1 MDKVT
6 RLDVIVTGGFHSQTV
21 TDILQNE
28 GVSYIVITPNVQGGV
43 KEAEKTYYE
52 IAKEQK
58 EINFQTLA
66 AALLSN
72 YPPKLVIKALL
83 ESGFTKKELEF
94 IYPKNLIE
102 EAVNQE
108 LLNPDQKL
116 VVDYKKQLENVQIAK
131 LLESDDVDIQV
142 LKNIVVNIF
151 KTNKIIYKDVDIDAV
166 VKGVIDII
174 TKKEQGKNFLRFFS
188 IFKKDNEINQIK
200 EIADIITRC
209 YESGF
214 ALDDVNKFF
223 EDANAA
229 GSKVEFDNSKD
240 INDFYY
246 TDKDGKRIYLTCYIN
261 YIGVPRRWN
270 ESFSYLGEITGIS
283 SLAGGFQFIQP
294 VKVTYYKYEYE
305 IDEKGMPIPKLDDD
319 GNPIPELDADG
330 NKVKGQKVLKF
341 IAIGYEDNK
350 RDPITFKM
358 MEKAAEK
365 GFAVG
370 MDKTNNGELFVQHND
385 NYYVI
390 VNDFMADADFSDDY
404 DSYFEE
410 NFDGTTKDYRYTL
423 LEEIFKF
430 QQALSDEF
438 SNIIDESKKNSPFSN
453 EKFKRIWHPYD
464 DISYIDTHREEL
476 QKDGENFLKFLKNK
490 NEIIDKLKKA
500 EIKDENKQNELVGMV
515 LFLNSDKDGEN
526 ILESYSS
533 EEIKK
538 YAELIEISVENN
550 RKINE
555 ENCLVMIG
563 HNDANIG
570 NYDKQTGKFIDL
582 EHIGPTYRTKDII
595 NMCADTRD
603 PRNYS
608 VQNIKEVIQIAQK
621 SLRELGEKELTEDE
635 IAQIIEGIRYY
646 LLSRIKY
653 ISPEAREQFLK
664 DIESLSKLNIEI
676 KVSKNF
682 ENENSQS
689 DVEANTNDEFNF
701 FDNIKQMRNPLISS
715 LRESLVL
722 IFVTIVDTVQKVYT
736 GNLNND
742 EFVGKAGEWLLNSN
756 QQYRNISEKQD
767 ITERNVNLNIEEI
780 ISKYM
785 KVNKNDKAL
794 DKLQNIATAGQDKY
808 KSILQNYSYDSIQ
821 ELRKE
826 IEEKDYKQPKEYE
839 GYSYDLQDISNYLL
853 NKLLKEKMEQDLNK
867 VESDTVKYTIGVVIG
882 LILSVVSLFLS
893 TGDASVLLPEQNAIN
908 FTSFLLALFGSN
920 VVSNL
925 NQKRSSQTTDTN
937 TEYINQKADIKVSE
951 TANADSEYSF
961 LSNIKQMIKPLIRS
975 LEESLVFVPVT
986 IADTA
991 QKVYTGNLNNDEFV
1005 GKAGQWFLK
1014 NFNQQYKYT
1023 IKQQKIDTEVKDNI
1037 IAIIKEYSELE
1048 SIIFLSELCN
1058 KKVKDITDSDKEK
1071 LKKMKETKWE
1081 SYTSD
1086 GYSFN
1091 HLEVI
1096 ANVIFEVISE
1106 NDKERTIGD
1115 LVIEKI
1121 IKEKYPRFMEKYEN
1135 INDIFKDYGY
1145 PVENVNLL
1153 QEIEENRKIT
1163 ESIEKDLREAEED
1176 LEKAKKELEKVQSEE
1191 KFEEVKKLGK
1201 KVKKLK
1207 NDLKKEGLS
1216 TYKDEQLQAYGERL
1230 KSEIDDEEVFENYP
1244 KLKESAE
1251 YLLKVIIREQ
1261 NRRKQKEIE
1270 KGLNKVE
1277 GNTIKYTIGAAAGL
1291 ILTGLSVFFSSGNLS
1306 VLLTEN
1312 NLITIT
1318 VALFVSNI
1326 MNNLRWKLQYLNSQL
1341 TDTEGNEQE
1350 IDIDNSDKYQVTD
1363 DEAASIY
1370 TEYSLFGSIK
1380 QIIIPFFLSLTQSG
1394 FFVSAAIVDTAQKI
1408 YTGNLNNDEYVGT
1421 LGQIF
1426 LNSMPPYRNAIE
1438 HQKNIDEQTDDMNK
1452 RIKEYKSA
1460 KFLQKLF
1467 YIENDEN
1474 RTKTVGEITD
1484 YDKEEWEKLK
1494 TEEKTKDFLFYDKE
1508 YSEDIL
1514 YALDYVFNNEGTI
1527 ASNKSIVELVC
1538 EKMEE
1543 NRKNIKDKEND
1554 KNGVR
1559 YTQFFK
1565 SIDSFFKDGKIYA
1578 QEGIKSFI
1586 KTKMDSDVQI
1596 NKDEGLKLLE
1606 ELEEKVLS
1614 YENEEELQIY
1624 RDKLEYGIKEELFE
1638 DEEEERAVNLIVS
1651 IIEEQREKGKQL
1663 QKEMEQD
1670 LNKVENRT
1678 IVYSTMLTV
1687 GLLRTGIAMFLI
1699 SGDASV
1705 LLTGVSLAKI
1715 VVALI
1720 GSNIVNDLK
1729 WKRKFSNSQLLG
1741 IKSTKKETDIK
1752 KTISVNQNL
1761 KLSKPLPLS
1770 ILSPYI
1776 NKVYNKTKDKQGF
1789 VWSMLNK
1796 VLSNYDVLIAPIW
1809 EEYLFRGIPILVG
1822 TIAGPVIGPV
1832 AFLVMQILFV
1842 WLHSN
1847 KTKQKW
1853 GVRIAGAVVL
1863 SIPYILATL
1872 FFSACPL
1879 ALPLA
1884 YIVSTVA
1891 HSLWN
1896 YYASK
1901 KDSRL
1906 NKLWNKYVSK
1916 EQVPLLSIEDKQ
1928 AQNKLETETLQYEK
1942 EEDNN
1947 ENVLIYD
1954 VINDFKS
1961 QNLNRNFQ
1969 ELQTDKDNKI
1979 KKMEKMFQNDALKE
1993 KVLPVLQGY
2002 DKEKRKQ
2009 IIYTIFLDLELF
2021 YDLDY
2026 IEIPEYKNINIE
2038 FNGNGNLKRETKN
2051 NLRLMQKTFVDK
2063 INSKYKEFFNVL
2075 KNDEKLKDENLKNEI
2090 IFNIFKKVFSG
2101 KNSDSKEL
2109 FFKYF
2114 VVENLSEAEN
2124 KFLEKLL
2131 NSKGEEKKKLHG
2143 KIRTEIQG
2151 KGKEK
2156 EKEIKQYMPFIAI
2169 NDFIS
2174 LQKDSSIGI
2183 KYDEK
2188 NRDFYLYGNNNVR
2201 IYLEDFIHI
2210 YDGHSVYMNGNEIKD
2225 EEKGS
2230 SDPSKYSNIE
2240 IAFSKSMDI
2249 DKIKI
2254 LLQTNVKEDAN
2265 YIEDGEYYKLKND
2278 DKFEEGFYMRIHLG
2292 KKGNFQSIQTA
2303 FLVEEKI
2310 EQKIKEEDIK
2320 NNEKVEQPQNISEVS
2335 INSLKNVLNPMELVN
2350 KISEYVAKKT
2360 IIKQI
2365 ANKEIAFIKK
2375 ENENNIAEKSDK
2387 VRYYSIGE
2395 NARNLVHTK
2404 VGVIYVKDG
2413 KVVDEN
2419 EEGAETVQVRLA
2431 VNKNNEY
2438 IFYSNTMNI
2447 KNIDNIDTVIEE
2459 LMDKFRN
2466 EGVKTNLFNDN
2477 TIFAFP
2483 NTDKKVLTETDIEN
2497 SINNKQTSYVMPAET
2512 IKYTFEDDEDINE
2525 RICKGIKDKTG
2536 ITTFVVSK
2544 QQYEKVK
2551 QLDTKGYSFIVKETD
2566 IDTAFKNIEENQGDV
2581 FVDLSSQEYNKETA
2595 EEKLKQIRNN
2605 KLATK
2610 QGVNLAVTVKFSNDT
2625 YEKLKD
2631 INIFEK
2637 YGIIPIVEAKNKDIV
2652 KGKKEIDNITDIK
2665 ELEDKAD
2672 IIGYIFNGKN
2682 IEVIEKTAEEVG
2694 GIKTI
2699 IENIRIS
2706 IKDNPQKQ
2714 YNKGHAAALK
2724 NNGYQLDDS
2733 KDITSN
2739 VIDLKELLQMNS
2751 KDIEELLKWQGEES
2765 IIKIIKEN
2773 LSLFNPQA
2781 QSYINEELLAKGKY
2795 IEAIGFILGVVEN
2808 SVAEEV
2814 VKEFELGDGEK
2825 FIKEIGSNENQAI
2838 LMAIIGQMIK
2848 GKNLEQIKQKEN
2860 DYEEEV
2866 EMKYPNGV
2874 INLKDLV
2881 KIIKE
2886 EQNMNLDKILRT
2898 GIDSETAEDV
2908 KGIKAILTDRYG
2920 ADTTVEKAEVAATLA
2935 IRSMLAAA

>member
-1 MDKVT
+1 
-6 RLDVIVTGGFHSQTV
+6 
-21 TDILQNE
+21 
-28 GVSYIVITPNVQGGV
+28 
-43 KEAEKTYYE
+43 
-52 IAKEQK
+52 
-58 EINFQTLA
+58 
-66 AALLSN
+66 
-72 YPPKLVIKALL
+72 
-83 ESGFTKKELEF
+83 
-94 IYPKNLIE
+94 
-102 EAVNQE
+102 
-108 LLNPDQKL
+108 
-116 VVDYKKQLENVQIAK
+116 
-131 LLESDDVDIQV
+131 
-142 LKNIVVNIF
+142 
-151 KTNKIIYKDVDIDAV
+151 
-166 VKGVIDII
+166 
-174 TKKEQGKNFLRFFS
+174 
-188 IFKKDNEINQIK
+188 
-200 EIADIITRC
+200 
-209 YESGF
+209 
-214 ALDDVNKFF
+214 
-223 EDANAA
+223 
-229 GSKVEFDNSKD
+229 
-240 INDFYY
+240 
-246 TDKDGKRIYLTCYIN
+246 
-261 YIGVPRRWN
+261 
-270 ESFSYLGEITGIS
+270 
-283 SLAGGFQFIQP
+283 
-294 VKVTYYKYEYE
+294 
-305 IDEKGMPIPKLDDD
+305 
-319 GNPIPELDADG
+319 
-330 NKVKGQKVLKF
+330 
-341 IAIGYEDNK
+341 
-350 RDPITFKM
+350 
-358 MEKAAEK
+358 
-365 GFAVG
+365 
-370 MDKTNNGELFVQHND
+370 
-385 NYYVI
+385 
-390 VNDFMADADFSDDY
+390 
-404 DSYFEE
+404 
-410 NFDGTTKDYRYTL
+410 
-423 LEEIFKF
+423 
-430 QQALSDEF
+430 
-438 SNIIDESKKNSPFSN
+438 
-453 EKFKRIWHPYD
+453 
-464 DISYIDTHREEL
+464 
-476 QKDGENFLKFLKNK
+476 
-490 NEIIDKLKKA
+490 
-500 EIKDENKQNELVGMV
+500 
-515 LFLNSDKDGEN
+515 
-526 ILESYSS
+526 
-533 EEIKK
+533 
-538 YAELIEISVENN
+538 
-550 RKINE
+550 
-555 ENCLVMIG
+555 
-563 HNDANIG
+563 
-570 NYDKQTGKFIDL
+570 
-582 EHIGPTYRTKDII
+582 
-595 NMCADTRD
+595 
-603 PRNYS
+603 
-608 VQNIKEVIQIAQK
+608 
-621 SLRELGEKELTEDE
+621 
-635 IAQIIEGIRYY
+635 
-646 LLSRIKY
+646 
-653 ISPEAREQFLK
+653 
-664 DIESLSKLNIEI
+664 
-676 KVSKNF
+676 
-682 ENENSQS
+682 
-689 DVEANTNDEFNF
+689 
-701 FDNIKQMRNPLISS
+701 
-715 LRESLVL
+715 
-722 IFVTIVDTVQKVYT
+722 
-736 GNLNND
+736 
-742 EFVGKAGEWLLNSN
+742 
-756 QQYRNISEKQD
+756 
-767 ITERNVNLNIEEI
+767 
-780 ISKYM
+780 
-785 KVNKNDKAL
+785 
-794 DKLQNIATAGQDKY
+794 
-808 KSILQNYSYDSIQ
+808 
-821 ELRKE
+821 
-826 IEEKDYKQPKEYE
+826 
-839 GYSYDLQDISNYLL
+839 
-853 NKLLKEKMEQDLNK
+853 MEQDLNK

-937 TEYINQKADIKVSE
+937 TEYINQKADINVSE
-951 TANADSEYSF
+951 TANADSGYSF

-1014 NFNQQYKYT
+1014 NFNKQYKDA
-1023 IKQQKIDTEVKDNI
+1023 IKQQEIGTEVKDNI
-1037 IAIIKEYSELE
+1037 IDIIKEYSELE

-1071 LKKMKETKWE
+1071 LEKMKETKWE

-1096 ANVIFEVISE
+1096 AENLSKVIDENVDEDFDE
-1106 NDKERTIGD
+1106 DDTIGD

-1135 INDIFKDYGY
+1135 INDMFKDYGY
-1145 PVENVNLL
+1145 PVETVNLL

-1191 KFEEVKKLGK
+1191 KFEEVKRLGK

-1230 KSEIDDEEVFENYP
+1230 KSEIDDEEVFENYS

-1277 GNTIKYTIGAAAGL
+1277 SNTIKYTIGAAAGL
-1291 ILTGLSVFFSSGNLS
+1291 ILTGLSVFFSLGNLS

-1326 MNNLRWKLQYLNSQL
+1326 MNNLKWKLQYLNSQL
-1341 TDTEGNEQE
+1341 TDTEGNKQE

-1363 DEAASIY
+1363 DETANID

-1394 FFVSAAIVDTAQKI
+1394 FFVSVAIVDTAQKI

-1484 YDKEEWEKLK
+1484 YDKEEWKKLK

-1614 YENEEELQIY
+1614 YENEEELQNY

-1638 DEEEERAVNLIVS
+1638 NEEEECAVNLIVS

-1678 IVYSTMLTV
+1678 IVYSTILTV
-1687 GLLRTGIAMFLI
+1687 GLLRTGITMFLI

-1715 VVALI
+1715 FVALI

-1752 KTISVNQNL
+1752 KTISVKYQNL
-1761 KLSKPLPLS
+1761 KLSKPLHLS

-1796 VLSNYDVLIAPIW
+1796 VLSNYDVLIAPLW
-1809 EEYLFRGIPILVG
+1809 EEGVFGLGALGISFGLSFVFAG
-1822 TIAGPVIGPV
+1822 TVIPLIGFFIWRVIVFSIAHIPSDISEYEKGETEKSKNR
-1832 AFLVMQILFV
+1832 F
-1842 WLHSN
+1842 
-1847 KTKQKW
+1847 
-1853 GVRIAGAVVL
+1853 IAEKLIKRLAGSVLL
-1863 SIPYILATL
+1863 SIPYLAIMPM
-1872 FFSACPL
+1872 SAVMPFVAPIGGYAVGIAL
-1879 ALPLA
+1879 HSLLNFIAQTDFGKKLKLPLF
-1884 YIVSTVA
+1884 S
-1891 HSLWN
+1891 
-1896 YYASK
+1896 
-1901 KDSRL
+1901 L
-1906 NKLWNKYVSK
+1906 NKFDSEEIESK
-1916 EQVPLLSIEDKQ
+1916 L
-1928 AQNKLETETLQYEK
+1928 YEK
-1942 EEDNN
+1942 EEELKKENIDESTLKEIENN
-1947 ENVLIYD
+1947 LRKLLKD
-1954 VINDFKS
+1954 LD
-1961 QNLNRNFQ
+1961 
-1969 ELQTDKDNKI
+1969 DNKI
-1979 KKMEKMFQNDALKE
+1979 KEKELETKANKLLLIDLIKQLKKNYNEEHSCYDNIKQDMEIIKKTINEIKIEYDEDFIFQFFIESLYHNEDYEISLPNILNKDNNGAIGYFAEKVFIYYLNHLLGLGYNFILADSLTASDQEGFDIIVEKDKEYKCIIELKATTDNKYLQNAFEKYKWKFNRKENKIEKSKNIEIPFFVMLPSNKKGFMDEKNINGEFFIYFDYEQIKFLFDFFLKMLKQDIEISDKNFFDLFQDLSLKDYLVYKKNKKKEIHFSMERIINSIKDLENIVKE
-1993 KVLPVLQGY
+1993 KVEEYNNLEDDEKQNLLEQEKAMMKILSNNRDEEGKLRIKETISKLTDEKISLEKDEDTMY
-2002 DKEKRKQ
+2002 DKEVFVRYGVVYDKIRNYMWEKK
-2009 IIYTIFLDLELF
+2009 IYTYEQYQKAYQNICEL
-2021 YDLDY
+2021 
-2026 IEIPEYKNINIE
+2026 IER
-2038 FNGNGNLKRETKN
+2038 LKLMETLGKFSII
-2051 NLRLMQKTFVDK
+2051 TF
-2063 INSKYKEFFNVL
+2063 KEDEGVL
-2075 KNDEKLKDENLKNEI
+2075 KNDGVIYINEKASDNYYIMNKIMYKSIFNSNNEQKLKKMFGEITGKSKFIESLNEY
-2090 IFNIFKKVFSG
+2090 G
-2101 KNSDSKEL
+2101 GYL
-2109 FFKYF
+2109 
-2114 VVENLSEAEN
+2114 
-2124 KFLEKLL
+2124 LL
-2131 NSKGEEKKKLHG
+2131 N
-2143 KIRTEIQG
+2143 RTDNV
-2151 KGKEK
+2151 
-2156 EKEIKQYMPFIAI
+2156 KEIKASMEEYSGY
-2169 NDFIS
+2169 NNYIS
-2174 LQKDSSIGI
+2174 LTNTPLKFVLDKIEYVLNKLNINYETVHYDRNNIISRVEDRLMFWGTTFSWIGLI
-2183 KYDEK
+2183 FAIFHLRKSDVK
-2188 NRDFYLYGNNNVR
+2188 NREVHKRISEVKENMEETVKTAVGQENIPEGNIV
-2201 IYLEDFIHI
+2201 
-2210 YDGHSVYMNGNEIKD
+2210 
-2225 EEKGS
+2225 
-2230 SDPSKYSNIE
+2230 
-2240 IAFSKSMDI
+2240 
-2249 DKIKI
+2249 DKIKEGRN
-2254 LLQTNVKEDAN
+2254 TYKEN
-2265 YIEDGEYYKLKND
+2265 RGE
-2278 DKFEEGFYMRIHLG
+2278 
-2292 KKGNFQSIQTA
+2292 
-2303 FLVEEKI
+2303 
-2310 EQKIKEEDIK
+2310 IKQEHID
-2320 NNEKVEQPQNISEVS
+2320 NNEKAKQQSQNISETS
-2335 INSLKNVLNPMELVN
+2335 TNSLKNVLNPMKLVN
-2350 KISEYVAKKT
+2350 KISEYFARDT
-2360 IIKQI
+2360 IMSQMNK
-2365 ANKEIAFIKK
+2365 KEIAFIKK

-2447 KNIDNIDTVIEE
+2447 KNIDNIDTVMEE

-2536 ITTFVVSK
+2536 ITTFVVSE

-2551 QLDTKGYSFIVKETD
+2551 QLDAKGYSFIVKETD
-2566 IDTAFKNIEENQGDV
+2566 IDTAFENIEENQGSV
-2581 FVDLSSQEYNKETA
+2581 FIDLSSQKYNKETA
-2595 EEKLKQIRNN
+2595 EEKLKQIRNK

-2610 QGVNLAVTVKFSNDT
+2610 QGVNLAVTVKFRKDT
-2625 YEKLKD
+2625 YEEMVD
-2631 INIFEK
+2631 INIFEE

-2652 KGKKEIDNITDIK
+2652 EGKKEIDNITDIK
-2665 ELEDKAD
+2665 ELENKAD

-2682 IEVIEKTAEEVG
+2682 IEVIEKAAEEVG

-2699 IENIRIS
+2699 IENIRSS

-2773 LSLFNPQA
+2773 LSLFNLQA

-2814 VKEFELGDGEK
+2814 VKEFELGDGKK

-2838 LMAIIGQMIK
+2838 LMTIIGQMIK
-2848 GKNLEQIKQKEN
+2848 EKNLEQIKQKEN

-2935 IRSMLAAA
+2935 IRTMLAAA